1 MPYDYS
7 ELRGRIKTKFDTQA
21 RFSVA
26 MGFSARTC
34 SLKLKG
40 KVPWKQS
47 EIIKSC
53 KLLDIAET
61 DISKYF
67 FALKVQSD

>member
-7 ELRGRIKTKFDTQA
+7 ELRGKIKAKFNTQA
-21 RFSVA
+21 KFAVA
-26 MGFSARTC
+26 MGFSPRTC

-47 EIIKSC
+47 EILKAC
-53 KLLDIAET
+53 KLLNIPET
-61 DISKYF
+61 AISTYF
-67 FALKVQSD
+67 FTLKVQSD